1 MRVLMAKSWYWQ
13 VLEHDGELY
22 LECNPEKF
30 SVLFQ
35 LNRAERARFR
45 KRGRVFVTEDLMK
58 RIVRAPIRYIRRDIT
73 GPLAEQ
79 AGEAIMAYLRD
90 TGEYPAGGGAPL

>member
-1 MRVLMAKSWYWQ
+1 
-13 VLEHDGELY
+13 
-22 LECNPEKF
+22 
-30 SVLFQ
+30 
-35 LNRAERARFR
+35 
-45 KRGRVFVTEDLMK
+45 MK

-90 TGEYPAGGGAPL
+90 TGEYPAGGRAPL